1 MVTTTA
7 AGIIAFWIFEV
18 KTDGQRRLARP
29 FSQPTHNT
37 LLRPAVAHNLQKYD
51 TIAHGECSRQRR
63 QMAPKFKLYRVRFQN
78 ISCQYWLFKIF
89 FMDTTPLVIITHII
103 VISPM
108 NFITF
113 TASKRD
119 YPGSSLLQVI
129 QKHNPLNQV

>member
-51 TIAHGECSRQRR
+51 TIAHGEYSRQRR

-89 FMDTTPLVIITHII
+89 FYGYYPTCHHHSYNRHITNEFHNVYSIEKRL
-103 VISPM
+103 SR
-108 NFITF
+108 FQF
-113 TASKRD
+113 TAG
-119 YPGSSLLQVI
+119 YP
-129 QKHNPLNQV
+129 KT